1 MQKALPDQF
10 QSLVE
15 FRLYVLEIRRCVGFQ
30 SVGCFFHEVS
40 VRIWFWRPI
49 LRVQIVV
56 HNLSGL
62 LVLEILG
69 MLLDILNVEEIIF
82 GKRKRV
88 QSVWDSHRFSAFD
101 VLAELFYGVGLIV
114 GYLALPS
121 RGSDVLLGVFVRI
134 IHLYKHRA
142 TWAQFISKLFQSFT
156 SESDCLC
163 SRAHL

>member
-1 MQKALPDQF
+1 M
-10 QSLVE
+10 
-15 FRLYVLEIRRCVGFQ
+15 LEIRRCVGFQ

-62 LVLEILG
+62 LVLEILD

-88 QSVWDSHRFSAFD
+88 QSV
-101 VLAELFYGVGLIV
+101 
-114 GYLALPS
+114 
-121 RGSDVLLGVFVRI
+121 
-134 IHLYKHRA
+134 
-142 TWAQFISKLFQSFT
+142 
-156 SESDCLC
+156 
-163 SRAHL
+163 